1 MHASRGAASL
11 GERVSDMDGGD
22 AIESRTQSFD
32 GVRRNGGEV
41 GQEKKNVKKKYD

>member
-11 GERVSDMDGGD
+11 GERVSDMDGGGD

-41 GQEKKNVKKKYD
+41 GVGQEKKC